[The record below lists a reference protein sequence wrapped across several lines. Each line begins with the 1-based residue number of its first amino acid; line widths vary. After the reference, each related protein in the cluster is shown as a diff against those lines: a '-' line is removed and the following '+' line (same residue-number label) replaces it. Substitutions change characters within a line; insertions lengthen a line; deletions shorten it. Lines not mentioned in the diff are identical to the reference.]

1 MQLNKHF
8 SKKRIAI
15 VSYDDNRG
23 NLIEWS
29 YFNREKLRVHHIIA
43 NDGVAEVLTGT
54 LTVPVTTLPA
64 RTLGGYSQLLKMIGD
79 NEIDILICLGNSLQ
93 EKHLLTGISDLC
105 FLATRKGI
113 IVAGNEATA
122 DFVIDSLS
130 ATNSESDNIVQ
141 SHSADTGN
149 ISGRSW
155 NHHLKMPFFRH
166 FGWKP
171 WQPNFRRPLHTNKK
185 TVL

>member
-1 MQLNKHF
+1 MRLNKQF

-15 VSYDDNRG
+15 VSYDDNRS

-29 YFNREKLRVHHIIA
+29 YFNREKLRVHYIIA
-43 NDGVAEVLTGT
+43 NDSTAEVLLGT

-64 RTLGGYSQLLKMIGD
+64 QSLGGYSQLLKMIGD
-79 NEIDILICLGNSLQ
+79 DEIDILICIGDSLK
-93 EKHLLTGISDLC
+93 EKHLLTGIGDLC
-105 FLATRKGI
+105 AFATRKGI
-113 IVAGNEATA
+113 IVASNEATA
-122 DFVIDSLS
+122 EFVISSLS
-130 ATNSESDNIVQ
+130 NAASEAHNQYQI
-141 SHSADTGN
+141 HTAGTGN

-171 WQPNFRRPLHTNKK
+171 WHPGLRRPLLTYKK
-185 TVL
+185 